1 MNRLKWSSWS
11 CKVSM
16 IFLALLL
23 LATPVLGAKPFSD
36 VPEWAYQSVK
46 KLVDGGYLELYEDG
60 TFRGNNSVDRYTLAT
75 IIAKILVN
83 IGEGTPSA
91 GKEDVA
97 LLRKLSNEFQN
108 ELVLLTVK
116 NKELEERL
124 VKIEESKMILAEDQ
138 TKTTSGMKLLSDEL
152 QKEVGKIATD
162 ILNEKRRLDALESEF
177 ESLKTSQS
185 QEIEKLRIQ
194 IKKEQ
199 RTNRILI
206 LILGVL
212 GVAGIFLPAAP

>member
-1 MNRLKWSSWS
+1 M
-11 CKVSM
+11 
-16 IFLALLL
+16 FLILLL
-23 LATPVLGAKPFSD
+23 LATPVLGARPFSD

-46 KLVDGGYLELYEDG
+46 KLVDSGYLELYEDG
-60 TFRGNNSVDRYTLAT
+60 TFRGNNPVDRYTLAT

-83 IGEGTPSA
+83 IGEGTSSA
-91 GKEDVA
+91 GQEDVA

-138 TKTTSGMKLLSDEL
+138 TKTASGMKLLSDEL
-152 QKEVGKIATD
+152 QKEVSKIATD
-162 ILNEKRRLDALESEF
+162 ILNAKKRLDALESEF
-177 ESLKTSQS
+177 ESVKTTQENQS
-185 QEIEKLRIQ
+185 QELESLRIQ
-194 IKKEQ
+194 LSKEQ

-206 LILGVL
+206 LIIGVL
-212 GVAGIFLPAAP
+212 GVAGIFLPATP